1 MRRFTFR
8 DLKDEHEF
16 LELRSTSLGSFSTWI
31 VYPSTSPIQSNETT
45 YFGDMIHAIV
55 LTTLQWGK
63 EAWRLVMEEI
73 REQISDFEYYHSKD
87 NYKKFHKNIEN
98 YWRLACDLYDNELTA
113 PVLCIE
119 REYRLLLECSWY
131 LVCMWGC
138 LDCILQDWVMIDIK
152 TSTWLW
158 DSAKEVVE
166 RQQYYYTLL
175 RNWSMGI
182 HTGVKTFK
190 YAVFTKHS
198 PPRLQVITK
207 QIDLE
212 YAERLLKA
220 DLQNYLKHK
229 HEDKMKEHIQD
240 GNIDTS
246 LQDWLTAGEGIS
258 V

>member
-1 MRRFTFR
+1 MRRFTLR
-8 DLKDEHEF
+8 DLKDDHEF
-16 LELRSTSLGSFSTWI
+16 IELRSTSLGSFSTWI
-31 VYPSTSPIQSNETT
+31 SYPASDPIQSNETT

-55 LTTLQWGK
+55 QTTLQWGK
-63 EAWRLVMEEI
+63 EAGRLVMEEVK
-73 REQISDFEYYHSKD
+73 EQISDYEYYKSCD

-98 YWRLACDLYDNELTA
+98 YRKLACEFYDNELSA

-119 REYRLLLECSWY
+119 REYRLLFECSHY
-131 LVCMWGC
+131 LVCLWWC
-138 LDCILQDWVMIDIK
+138 LDCILQDDTMIDIK
-152 TSTWLW
+152 TSTGLR

-175 RNWSMGI
+175 RYRSLWI
-182 HTGVKTFK
+182 HTWVKRFK

-198 PPRLQVITK
+198 PPRLQVIER

-212 YAERLLKA
+212 YAERLLRA

-229 HEDKMKEHIQD
+229 HESKMTKQVQD
-240 GNIDTS
+240 GDIDWT
-246 LQDWLTAGEGIS
+246 LQDWPSEGEGIS